1 MTPKSRGSRIIACS
15 AARSGDHKVFTVK
28 FLNGPSTSE
37 PTTLNHES
45 LAGAPPLRLNYHLD
59 ITRVDCPPLRP
70 PELAGAKVGNISARG
85 PEIKQVGALVGKKVQ
100 KLAWASILPGK
111 GLTSRRARQKR
122 CRARYLLSL
131 CTRPS
136 IRAWR
141 SGKALA
147 QSERSRVRFLAQGA

>member
-1 MTPKSRGSRIIACS
+1 MSTNAQKINLEENSIKSTANSWRQAKENSKCGNHKPKPFAYRKRTCKPTRSQRKAEGS
-15 AARSGDHKVFTVK
+15 
-28 FLNGPSTSE
+28 
-37 PTTLNHES
+37 
-45 LAGAPPLRLNYHLD
+45 
-59 ITRVDCPPLRP
+59 RVDCPPLRP
-70 PELAGAKVGNISARG
+70 PELAGAKVGKISARG

-122 CRARYLLSL
+122 CRARYLLSF

-147 QSERSRVRFLAQGA
+147 QSERSRVRFLAPSA